1 MKFGHKC
8 QNINQNLFN
17 FEHPMAEKNIDGVNY
32 RIGNGL
38 VDWIKK
44 KKTYILYKNGEVL
57 GIYYSLKDA
66 KSAIKI

>member
-1 MKFGHKC
+1 
-8 QNINQNLFN
+8 
-17 FEHPMAEKNIDGVNY
+17 MAEKNIDGVNY